1 MNNLNRH
8 FNWKI
13 MVMRILI
20 NGLTL
25 ALVVLL
31 VPGIYVP
38 ESSLVTFLLLGIVFG
53 VLNAVIKPILQI
65 LTLPF
70 LFVSYGLV
78 VIIINSI
85 VLIVLALLADELIV
99 MEKLISVII
108 AAIIVGILGGFLE
121 SIFGVT
127 PPIIDMQSTAVKE

>member
-85 VLIVLALLADELIV
+85 VLIVLAWLADELIV

>member
-1 MNNLNRH
+1 
-8 FNWKI
+8 
-13 MVMRILI
+13 MRILI

-31 VPGIYVP
+31 LPGVHVP

-53 VLNAVIKPILQI
+53 ILNAVIKPLLQI

-99 MEKLISVII
+99 MDRLISVII